1 MIWELGTTEW
11 GSRVLQEKELDSN
24 YGEFRAQILFII
36 FGWVILTSPVG
47 WVERLF
53 IQGLYG
59 FAARVVKYMG
69 WRVES
74 KLKIDDPYKIFLS
87 LIYFH
92 YYKFFWDFRSWIL
105 PGVDDYTTFVRLNN
119 YIHVYNYVN
128 LYMTIII
135 S

>member
-1 MIWELGTTEW
+1 M
-11 GSRVLQEKELDSN
+11 LQEKELDSN

-69 WRVES
+69 
-74 KLKIDDPYKIFLS
+74 
-87 LIYFH
+87 
-92 YYKFFWDFRSWIL
+92 
-105 PGVDDYTTFVRLNN
+105 
-119 YIHVYNYVN
+119 
-128 LYMTIII
+128 
-135 S
+135 